1 MTASSV
7 SLPRAARRPRVRAL
21 SWPPPELAALLGLA
35 AVLGLWSLD
44 TNGYANEY
52 YSAAVRSMTESWH
65 AFLFGSFDS
74 GGVMTVDKPPLALW
88 IQALSARAFGFSSWS
103 MLVPQALM
111 GVASV
116 ALVYDLT
123 RRRFGRAAGFAA
135 GLALTLTPVTVAISR
150 HNNPDALL
158 VLCVTAAVWFLVRG
172 LEDGRTRWLVLSGV
186 AVGLGFE
193 AKMGAALMVVPALA
207 AAWLWVAPRGRM
219 AALRQLGLGGAAM
232 AAVGLAWPV
241 LVWLTPASDRPW
253 ISGTSDNSIWSLIFG
268 YNGLGRLTGQ
278 QGAPGGG
285 GPGGGGAF
293 GGDTGVLRLLNE
305 SLGGQGGWLLGF
317 AVVAGIGLV
326 VLTRLRRDDARTGW
340 IVAVGGAFLTTAVAF
355 SQASGIFH
363 PYYVSQ
369 LAPFT
374 AALVGAGVG
383 VVLRGGLPARVIGP
397 LAIGAGIVTE
407 LIVLGENPGQLDWVP
422 ALLIVV
428 GGMAAVA
435 LALGP
440 ALVRRAQ
447 IAALVAGVAVLL
459 LAPGTWAF
467 QTLGHATSG
476 TFPAG
481 GPASAGFGGPGGGRG
496 FAGGGGPGGGPPGFA
511 PPGATSGGQA
521 GGPGAG
527 MAPPT
532 GGLAGGG
539 FAPGGSTQ
547 SGGGSAQ
554 GGFGGNPFG
563 GNSQSLTEALA
574 YARQNGGGTLAV
586 SSQSGAASQLIRS
599 GSDVAAIGGFSGRE
613 SQVSVDWLADAV
625 EDGRIRWV
633 LTDGSSAMPQDG
645 RVGSTEVMAAAAEVG
660 TPTSVDGLYD
670 LSGHADDLRA
680 LAG

>member
-1 MTASSV
+1 MTTSSV
-7 SLPRAARRPRVRAL
+7 SLPRAVRRPRIRGL
-21 SWPPPELAALLGLA
+21 TWPPPELAALLALA
-35 AVLGLWSLD
+35 ALLGLWSLD

-135 GLALTLTPVTVAISR
+135 GLALTLTPVAVAISR

-172 LEDGRTRWLVLSGV
+172 LEDGRTRWVVLSGV
-186 AVGLGFE
+186 AAGLGFE

-207 AAWLWVAPRGRM
+207 AAWLWVAPRGRV
-219 AALRQLGLGGAAM
+219 AALRQLGLGGVAM
-232 AAVGLAWPV
+232 AAVGLAWPL

-285 GPGGGGAF
+285 GPGGGGGAF
-293 GGDTGVLRLLNE
+293 GGDPGLLRLLNE

-317 AVVAGIGLV
+317 AAVAGIGLV
-326 VLTRLRRDDARTGW
+326 VLTRLHRDDARTGW

-383 VVLRGGLPARVIGP
+383 VVLRGGLPARLIGP

-407 LIVLGENPGQLDWVP
+407 LIVLGKNPGQLEWVP

-435 LALGP
+435 LAMGP

-447 IAALVAGVAVLL
+447 VAALVAGVAVLL

-496 FAGGGGPGGGPPGFA
+496 FAAGGGPGGGPPGFA

-539 FAPGGSTQ
+539 QGGFAP
-547 SGGGSAQ
+547 GGGSAQ
-554 GGFGGNPFG
+554 GGFGGSPFG
-563 GNSQSLTEALA
+563 GNSQSLSEALA
-574 YARQNGGGTLAV
+574 YVRQNGGGTLAV

-645 RVGSTEVMAAAAEVG
+645 RIGSTEVMAAAAEVG
-660 TPTSVDGLYD
+660 TATSVDGLYD